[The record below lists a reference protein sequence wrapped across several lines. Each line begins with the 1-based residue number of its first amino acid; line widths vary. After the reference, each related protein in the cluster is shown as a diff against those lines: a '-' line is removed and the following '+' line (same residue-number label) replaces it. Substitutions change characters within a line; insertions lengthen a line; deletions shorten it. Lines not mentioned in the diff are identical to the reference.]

1 MPQAHARR
9 RRCLNRCAKIRL
21 MTPIFP
27 IVLLLAGAAA
37 LVVLHFVPRFQSTAL
52 VATSLTG
59 LAWLTLLGQS
69 TLLPMVATVSAWPEA
84 LPART
89 ALVLEVDWLAWVL
102 GLVALTLTLG
112 TLLTSFARPGGRRA
126 GVRGAML
133 MLAATVL
140 IALFSRNLI
149 TRVVAWVGFDI
160 VYFLALILPAR
171 DRGLQPQAV
180 LHLAF
185 NSAGTL
191 LALAAAVLINQQTGF
206 PSLRETAL
214 TSETSLLITLAA
226 VFRLG
231 LFPLHLGLPAEAN
244 IRQGLGTLLRIFPAL
259 VALEMMARVTGMG
272 MTPDVQGWLSVLAL
286 AALGVGGVQ
295 LWTTEDPRFGLTYMV
310 VAQSGVALLA
320 GLWGG
325 AQAATSLVA
334 QAVAL
339 ALGGGLIYLSQGH
352 ADTRRAWTAFPILG
366 ALMMLG
372 LPLSVGWLSATGLY
386 AGLLAAGQW
395 LVWLVLVAGQT
406 IFAAGVWR
414 VVFWPGEPVEGL
426 PATRLAYALGLGMLG
441 LVGLG
446 LGLSVSLWGATAAP
460 TPDIWL
466 GWSTWV
472 TLVCLG
478 LVWGGGWA
486 GWRFEHLTRA
496 YVDKPAQN
504 VLAILRLD
512 WLYEAVWRVIRLFTQ
527 TMLGLAQV
535 LEGEG
540 ALLWA
545 IIVVLVVWLALN

>member
-1 MPQAHARR
+1 
-9 RRCLNRCAKIRL
+9 

-37 LVVLHFVPRFQSTAL
+37 LVVLHFVPRFQATAL
-52 VATSLTG
+52 VATSLAA
-59 LAWLTLLGQS
+59 LAWLTLLAQS
-69 TLLPMVATVSAWPEA
+69 AFLPMVANVSAWPEN
-84 LPART
+84 LPTRAG
-89 ALVLEVDWLAWVL
+89 LVLEVDWLAWAL
-102 GLVALTLTLG
+102 GVTALTLTLS

-133 MLAATVL
+133 LLTATAL
-140 IALFSRNLI
+140 IALFSRNLL
-149 TRVVAWVGFDI
+149 TRVVAWVGFDV

-191 LALAAAVLINQQTGF
+191 LALAAAVVVNQQTGF
-206 PSLRETAL
+206 PSLREAAL
-214 TSETSLLITLAA
+214 SPEASLLITLAA

-244 IRQGLGTLLRIFPAL
+244 IRQGLGTLLRLFPAL
-259 VALEMMARVTGMG
+259 VALEMMTRVTGSG
-272 MTPDVQGWLSVLAL
+272 VAVEVEGWLTVLAL
-286 AALGVGGVQ
+286 AALWVGSVQ
-295 LWTTEDPRFGLTYMV
+295 LWATEDPRFGLTYMV

-325 AQAATSLVA
+325 AQAAANLVA
-334 QAVAL
+334 HAVAL

-352 ADTRRAWTAFPILG
+352 ADTRRAWTALPALG
-366 ALMMLG
+366 ALIMLG
-372 LPLSVGWLSATGLY
+372 LPLSVGWVSAVGVYGGLIMN
-386 AGLLAAGQW
+386 GEW
-395 LVWLVLVAGQT
+395 LIWALLVAGQT
-406 IFAAGVWR
+406 VFAAGVWR

-426 PATRLAYALGLGMLG
+426 PAIQAAYVLGLGVLAVIG
-441 LVGLG
+441 VGLG
-446 LGLSVSLWGATAAP
+446 LGAPLWGGQPLAGEALFGQPALAAFVSL
-460 TPDIWL
+460 L
-466 GWSTWV
+466 V
-472 TLVCLG
+472 TM
-478 LVWGGGWA
+478 GGGLA
-486 GWRFEHLTRA
+486 GWRYEQLTRA
-496 YVDKPAQN
+496 YADKPAQAL
-504 VLAILRLD
+504 LAVLRLD

-545 IIVVLVVWLALN
+545 IIVVLVIWLGLN